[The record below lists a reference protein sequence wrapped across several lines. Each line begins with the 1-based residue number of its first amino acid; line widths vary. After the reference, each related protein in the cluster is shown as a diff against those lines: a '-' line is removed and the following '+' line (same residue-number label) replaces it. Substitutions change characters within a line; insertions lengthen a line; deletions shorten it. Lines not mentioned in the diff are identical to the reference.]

1 MKERQCWASSGR
13 AGAAALWFV
22 VSGLVPTF
30 RVAVAFGHSK
40 LIFPSLA
47 KPAGSPCAAGEHKI
61 SAFKLECSVDKDFKT
76 LASCAV
82 SYGLT

>member
-1 MKERQCWASSGR
+1 M
-13 AGAAALWFV
+13 
-22 VSGLVPTF
+22 SGLVPTF
-30 RVAVAFGHSK
+30 KVAVVWSFEAY
-40 LIFPSLA
+40 FPSLA
-47 KPAGSPCAAGEHKI
+47 KPAGSPCTAGEHKT